1 MAKLTET
8 DEEKKKRL
16 QELRRKRIRA
26 VCAQTGWDYETAR
39 KKMIR
44 ARNEVGATFEYYLGF
59 RLWECTEEQQKQY
72 FLKRDADI
80 IVNKFNTDKKNIRFA
95 WNKQLF
101 LPRFRD
107 YLGRPWMVS
116 SSMDEKQFLETF
128 AGQKKLIYKPKNAS
142 AGAGI
147 TIFDMSRETLQE
159 VYKKVLQMPD
169 GVVEGFVS
177 QHPDMQK
184 LSLNGIN
191 TIRVVTLCTAAPYT
205 GLETNKVYFAYAAVR
220 MCRGEAYTDNAHQG
234 GMVAALDLDTG
245 RIVTDA
251 FDYAGQ
257 VHKVHPDTGTT
268 IEGFQV
274 PYVQE
279 MKEML
284 EKACRLVPGY
294 FGWDV
299 AISENGPVLIE
310 VNSHPGAELLQLPY
324 VPRKQGMRH
333 VMEKFI
339 TAEPADERVP
349 DRPYGLKISDISREG
364 IEFYWKKLAV
374 ADGYEVFRAYDKEGP
389 YELIY
394 TAPRRNIGTYRDGDF
409 DHSKKIVYY
418 TVRSYVKNSQG
429 DPVFSELVAPAAAE
443 YVTELRIDRAVTYM
457 YDGIRRKL
465 KAVYGWGEPEDG
477 VWASTNP
484 AVAAVDQEGMITG
497 IATGACEIL
506 YSSPSLGRGVT
517 SHVVVNRAGAAPLHE
532 LPVRYHL
539 NESTGHWEN
548 PAAEKTDQAVI
559 MMVGDLMCGKL
570 QMTRQYDPVHGW
582 DFTDSFAYVREITA
596 SADLSIANL
605 ETLLAPGWPYM
616 SDEVYINNFN
626 NCNAPSRYLEAVRY
640 GGFDVT
646 AMANNHNCD
655 GGVRALLET
664 IGEVDRYRFPR
675 TGVFLNDQEKRYLI
689 LDVNGIKVGFM
700 AYMTQD
706 TGFNNKD
713 RDFTQQEKDV
723 HLNIFNKERA
733 EKDVKACR
741 ADGAEYI
748 IFYMHWGK
756 KNFRTITDEQRRE
769 AMEAAEAGA
778 DYIVG
783 ANPHLVQVYDL
794 LKTTDGREVPCF
806 YSTGN
811 FQTIMNQVPGNK
823 DSVIVRICLTRD
835 ADGRVVLKENN
846 YIPCHCYV
854 RIDDNQWAPVAVS
867 DNWNRTVPK
876 ARKKEFYDYIIKTI
890 GSKVGPL

>member
-1 MAKLTET
+1 M
-8 DEEKKKRL
+8 
-16 QELRRKRIRA
+16 
-26 VCAQTGWDYETAR
+26 
-39 KKMIR
+39 
-44 ARNEVGATFEYYLGF
+44 
-59 RLWECTEEQQKQY
+59 
-72 FLKRDADI
+72 
-80 IVNKFNTDKKNIRFA
+80 
-95 WNKQLF
+95 
-101 LPRFRD
+101 
-107 YLGRPWMVS
+107 
-116 SSMDEKQFLETF
+116 
-128 AGQKKLIYKPKNAS
+128 
-142 AGAGI
+142 
-147 TIFDMSRETLQE
+147 
-159 VYKKVLQMPD
+159 
-169 GVVEGFVS
+169 
-177 QHPDMQK
+177 
-184 LSLNGIN
+184 
-191 TIRVVTLCTAAPYT
+191 
-205 GLETNKVYFAYAAVR
+205 
-220 MCRGEAYTDNAHQG
+220 
-234 GMVAALDLDTG
+234 
-245 RIVTDA
+245 
-251 FDYAGQ
+251 
-257 VHKVHPDTGTT
+257 
-268 IEGFQV
+268 
-274 PYVQE
+274 
-279 MKEML
+279 
-284 EKACRLVPGY
+284 
-294 FGWDV
+294 
-299 AISENGPVLIE
+299 
-310 VNSHPGAELLQLPY
+310 
-324 VPRKQGMRH
+324 
-333 VMEKFI
+333 
-339 TAEPADERVP
+339 
-349 DRPYGLKISDISREG
+349 
-364 IEFYWKKLAV
+364 
-374 ADGYEVFRAYDKEGP
+374 
-389 YELIY
+389 
-394 TAPRRNIGTYRDGDF
+394 
-409 DHSKKIVYY
+409 
-418 TVRSYVKNSQG
+418 
-429 DPVFSELVAPAAAE
+429 
-443 YVTELRIDRAVTYM
+443 
-457 YDGIRRKL
+457 
-465 KAVYGWGEPEDG
+465 
-477 VWASTNP
+477 
-484 AVAAVDQEGMITG
+484 
-497 IATGACEIL
+497 
-506 YSSPSLGRGVT
+506 
-517 SHVVVNRAGAAPLHE
+517 HE

-854 RIDDNQWAPVAVS
+854 RIDDNRWAPVAVS

-876 ARKKEFYDYIIKTI
+876 ARKKQFYDYIIKTI